1 MSRYVE
7 YPKIRLFLQNV
18 VSANGVRL
26 KKNPWFL
33 FLDIDECSAD
43 PSQCDVNANCINND
57 GSYLCTCL
65 QGFTGDG
72 TICEGIA

>member
-7 YPKIRLFLQNV
+7 YVKIRLFLQNV

-26 KKNPWFL
+26 KKTPWFL
-33 FLDIDECSAD
+33 SLDIDECSAD

-65 QGFTGDG
+65 QGFTGNG
-72 TICEGIA
+72 TICEGMS